1 MTIHTAAL
9 SKAASTCNRR
19 LGNFWLLPAISVLLL
34 STAARAEEAAT
45 TPLDIFIGMVIADG
59 ENLVLERCNLAR
71 TRYLLMPAAGAGDPM
86 AELRG
91 KTGKIQAQVIASYRA
106 DRDAH
111 ILDVAAIDNVRL
123 GKTCHL
129 LDAID
134 ESFEKADA
142 WAEAGPEAA
151 AAAAHVAS
159 EASNPDADRWDALA
173 AGAAAPA
180 GGEVI
185 GSGEYAY
192 RFVLLHPRTG
202 RPAADT
208 DYALSA
214 SRATDYELPF
224 VTDQKKV
231 FQGRTDAEG
240 RTPVFRLPVRLPD
253 AAFDLRE
260 RFGSGPYGETFHLT
274 DHNGNDLFNMP
285 YALITCTTPP
295 RFFRGYTYP
304 NGDTAY
310 TASDGPINVQL
321 RVLDDIDEA
330 LPESCEDER
339 SADGDHVALPTT
351 REKDTE

>member
-1 MTIHTAAL
+1 M
-9 SKAASTCNRR
+9 
-19 LGNFWLLPAISVLLL
+19 GNFWLLPAISVLLL

-59 ENLVLERCNLAR
+59 ENLVLERCNLVR
-71 TRYLLMPAAGAGDPM
+71 TRYRLLPAAGAGDPL

-106 DRDAH
+106 DGDAH

-142 WAEAGPEAA
+142 RAAAGPEATVA
-151 AAAAHVAS
+151 AAEAS

-185 GSGEYAY
+185 GSGAYAY
-192 RFVLLHPRTG
+192 RFVLLQPRTG
-202 RPAADT
+202 KPAAHT

-214 SRATDYELPF
+214 NRATDYELPF

-231 FQGRTDAEG
+231 FQGRTDEEG

-260 RFGSGPYGETFHLT
+260 RFGSGSFGETFHLT

-285 YALITCTTPP
+285 YALITCTSPP

-310 TASDGPINVQL
+310 TASEGPINVQL
-321 RVLDDIDEA
+321 RVLDNIDET
-330 LPESCEDER
+330 LPASCEDGR
-339 SADGDHVALPTT
+339 SADGDHVVLPTT
-351 REKDTE
+351 REKDPE

>member
-1 MTIHTAAL
+1 ML
-9 SKAASTCNRR
+9 SNSNGYGVSAQPKS
-19 LGNFWLLPAISVLLL
+19 LVSAIVLLVL
-34 STAARAEEAAT
+34 SAAAQAEQREAA
-45 TPLDIFIGMVIADG
+45 PLDIFIGMVVADG
-59 ENLVLERCNLAR
+59 DNLVLERCNLVR
-71 TRYLLMPAAGAGDPM
+71 TRYRLLPAAGAGDPL

-91 KTGKIQAQVIASYRA
+91 KTGRIQAQVIASYRA
-106 DRDAH
+106 EGKAH

-134 ESFEKADA
+134 QRFEKSDA
-142 WAEAGPEAA
+142 RAAAGPEAA
-151 AAAAHVAS
+151 VEAHLSAS
-159 EASNPDADRWDALA
+159 AVEPLPQADGDRWAALA
-173 AGAAAPA
+173 AGSAAPA
-180 GGEVI
+180 GVEMI

-224 VTDQKKV
+224 VTDEKKV
-231 FQGRTDAEG
+231 FQGRTDAQG

-274 DHNGNDLFNMP
+274 DHNDNDLFNMP
-285 YALITCTTPP
+285 YALITCTSPP

-310 TASDGPINVQL
+310 TASDGPIHVQL
-321 RVLDDIDEA
+321 RVLDDIDEV
-330 LPESCEDER
+330 LPASCEDGR
-339 SADGDHVALPTT
+339 SADGDHVVLPTT
-351 REKDTE
+351 RKKDPE

>member
-9 SKAASTCNRR
+9 SKAASSCNRCLRVLIR
-19 LGNFWLLPAISVLLL
+19 LCAIGLLLPAAVRAQEAD
-34 STAARAEEAAT
+34 AA
-45 TPLDIFIGMVIADG
+45 PLDIFIGMVIADG
-59 ENLVLERCNLAR
+59 ENLVLERCNIVR
-71 TRYLLMPAAGAGDPM
+71 TRYRLLPAAGAGDPL

-91 KTGKIQAQVIASYRA
+91 KTGKVQAHVIASYRA
-106 DRDAH
+106 DGEAH

-185 GSGEYAY
+185 GSGAYAY
-192 RFVLLHPRTG
+192 RFVLRHPRTG
-202 RPAADT
+202 KLAADT
-208 DYALSA
+208 DFALSA

-224 VTDQKKV
+224 VTDEKKV
-231 FQGRTDAEG
+231 FQGRTDGEG

-274 DHNGNDLFNMP
+274 DPNGNDLFNMP
-285 YALITCTTPP
+285 YVLITCTSPP
-295 RFFRGYTYP
+295 RFFRGYTYR

-310 TASDGPINVQL
+310 TASDGPINIQL
-321 RVLDDIDEA
+321 RVLDDIDEV
-330 LPESCEDER
+330 LPKSCEDGR
-339 SADGDHVALPTT
+339 SEDGDHVALPTT
-351 REKDTE
+351 REKDAE